1 MHRILVRSICLDF
14 PDDSHDAARD
24 FWGTALGTSMRPAK
38 HFPEYTVFE
47 HPASL
52 TNVFVQHIDEGGP
65 RVHFD
70 IESDDQSAE
79 VTRLVA
85 AGAQIVAEQQ
95 DASQTMGDWTI
106 MRDPA
111 GVLFCVVKADLDDDF
126 EAKAVSV
133 G

>member
-14 PDDSHDAARD
+14 PDESHDSARD
-24 FWGTALGTSMRPAK
+24 FWATAFATPTRPAK
-38 HFPEYTVFE
+38 HFAQYTVFE

-52 TNVFVQHIDEGGP
+52 SNVFVQHIGEGGP

-70 IESDDQSAE
+70 IESDDQPAE
-79 VTRLVA
+79 VGRLVG

-106 MRDPA
+106 LRDPA
-111 GVLFCVVKADLDDDF
+111 GVLFCVVKADVDDDF